1 MSAREVQDRARWWSY
16 RRQRLGDDRASD
28 ASSALRAVVAV
39 YSAHPTGPLS
49 LQARAASFDAVAF
62 RRLDE
67 ERVALRVPAMRGSIH
82 LLPRETAH
90 LAFRVTAF
98 PAERHG
104 RRLRSAGI
112 SDGEYGR
119 LREEILSAAGE
130 PRTARQ
136 LRADTGFEGPIT
148 QVLQTMTFEGALLR
162 VGAESPRSNALRY
175 VAADRWLG
183 GEGLPDA
190 DPDGALA
197 WLAGE
202 YLRAFGPASKTS
214 GGGRA

>member
-98 PAERHG
+98 PAERQG
-104 RRLRSAGI
+104 WRLRDAGI

-119 LREEILSAAGE
+119 LREERSCQQPGSPA
-130 PRTARQ
+130 PRGSCAPTPASRG
-136 LRADTGFEGPIT
+136 R
-148 QVLQTMTFEGALLR
+148 
-162 VGAESPRSNALRY
+162 SPRSCR
-175 VAADRWLG
+175 R
-183 GEGLPDA
+183 
-190 DPDGALA
+190 
-197 WLAGE
+197 
-202 YLRAFGPASKTS
+202 
-214 GGGRA
+214 